1 MSNNPG
7 HDEHNMRSS
16 VTSLGEYPRRESYIR
31 DVRNSSI
38 FKQIVPTLQ
47 HSIEE
52 NVNDLRQRPSAQG
65 SNRLGKRGGDENV
78 SGEDRISTK
87 LADVAATAATI
98 AVQSQ
103 LASTLDLPSPIS
115 PLHHT
120 LRSRAQSTRH
130 TPSKQFYPPLL
141 NSVAERPEPPKQ
153 SGSLAHAHD
162 APNWSRTKSYIV
174 LLGATILYAIIA
186 EVLVD
191 TVDVVLTNVVIDEKF
206 LGFTL
211 FALVPNT
218 TEFLNAISFALNGNI
233 ALSMEIGSAYAL
245 QVCLLQIP
253 ALVAVSAI
261 MNRGITETAAY
272 TFR

>member
-7 HDEHNMRSS
+7 HDENNMRSS
-16 VTSLGEYPRRESYIR
+16 ITSLGEYPRRESYIR
-31 DVRNSSI
+31 EVRNSSM

-52 NVNDLRQRPSAQG
+52 NVGDLRHRSSLQG
-65 SNRLGKRGGDENV
+65 GNRLNKRGVDQNI
-78 SGEDRISTK
+78 SGEDRTTTK

-103 LASTLDLPSPIS
+103 IASTFDFPSPVS

-120 LRSRAQSTRH
+120 LKSRAQSTRH
-130 TPSKQFYPPLL
+130 TPSRQFGPPLL
-141 NSVAERPEPPKQ
+141 NSVAERPEPSKQ
-153 SGSLAHAHD
+153 PESLAHGHD
-162 APNWSRTKSYIV
+162 APNWSRTKSYVV

-261 MNRGITETAAY
+261 MNRGIAENAAH